1 MTNNTYIYLTT
12 QTSATDSMLRI
23 FTTIQNSSF
32 DDAKYIDK
40 FLSKNSVDALK
51 DADLPSDG
59 NLHRFNLPTM
69 FDVGKVHDEHKLIIN
84 YRDPR
89 DHFCNVYHW
98 RFSHPVRGESEEQRE
113 LRLSELRK
121 KSVDDFVLEQ
131 ANTKYY
137 ENIVKALTELDPK
150 KFSVLTYARLCLGF
164 DSFISKSAD
173 FLECELTK
181 EIRDNLEVERIDNL
195 SDNPRYI
202 GNKWAGADVCPGRYK
217 RELKPETINILN
229 QRFEKVLAVMA
240 EHDPDFATYY
250 K

>member
-1 MTNNTYIYLTT
+1 MSNQTYIYLTT

-23 FTTIQNSSF
+23 FSTIQGSSF
-32 DDAKYIDK
+32 ENAKYIDQ
-40 FLSKNSVDALK
+40 FLSSRTIDDLRNE
-51 DADLPSDG
+51 DLPSDG
-59 NLHRFNLPTM
+59 KLHRFNLPTV
-69 FDVGKVHDEHKLIIN
+69 FSVSKVKDSHKLIIN

-113 LRLSELRK
+113 LRLAELSK
-121 KSVDDFVLEQ
+121 ISIDEFVIEQ
-131 ANTKYY
+131 ANVKYY
-137 ENIVKALTELDPK
+137 ENIVKALTTLDAEQ
-150 KFSVLTYARLCLGF
+150 FTVLSYARLCLDF
-164 DSFISKSAD
+164 DSFISKSAK
-173 FLECELTK
+173 FLGCVLDGDLK
-181 EIRDNLEVERIDNL
+181 EKLEVERIDNL
-195 SDNPRYI
+195 SNNPRYI

-217 RELKPETINILN
+217 RELKPETIDILN